1 MVWPN
6 EKMKKLDHP
15 PQFDMFPRRPARV
28 ATVGADTWNP
38 LSNLNSLIPDSLLPV
53 KFNGG
58 TCESSGVL
66 PVDSLSEALPPAVC
80 IESDWEHPSFPA
92 FFWKIQKN
100 TSGACS
106 FGKHLSYS
114 AKNIGEWN
122 VLRKC
127 QFMVNFKTLSG
138 VWPSPWMFRALG
150 MDPDCCLGWC
160 KFEGNHVLFEK
171 K

>member
-15 PQFDMFPRRPARV
+15 PQFAMFPRRPARV

-38 LSNLNSLIPDSLLPV
+38 QSNLNSLISDSLLPP

-58 TCESSGVL
+58 TLCEYSGVRK
-66 PVDSLSEALPPAVC
+66 VGSLSEALPSAVC

-92 FFWKIQKN
+92 FLWQIQNHASGPCSLGKQYHSWKQTWEESNRVSLK
-100 TSGACS
+100 A
-106 FGKHLSYS
+106 
-114 AKNIGEWN
+114 
-122 VLRKC
+122 
-127 QFMVNFKTLSG
+127 LSG
-138 VWPSPWMFRALG
+138 SWPSPRTIRTLR

-160 KFEGNHVLFEK
+160 KPEGNHVLFEK